1 MITRQKTDA
10 NLLIAARPEFQVIA
24 KVVKMQRGF
33 VDKWHKHPW
42 HQVIFP
48 FDGILQT
55 KVGNLQ
61 YVVPHSGMLFI
72 PAHTYHESFVIAETK
87 FIGVYFNPKAN
98 IGYPLSTKA
107 VTSTPLIRELIIH
120 IAKIYS
126 ANELKNQDSN
136 SIKAVDV
143 LIELINGSDT
153 YDISLLLPSDK
164 RLMIIFNEF
173 LQNLQLDKT
182 LSDWAKQVG
191 ASERTLSRLFTKD
204 LGMSFPLWRQHV
216 RLISSLSL
224 LESKLS
230 IQQIAYSIGYNSDS
244 SYIFAFKKLFKQTP
258 KQYRSD
264 GYKLVSRI
272 NSD

>member
-1 MITRQKTDA
+1 MITRQEIDA
-10 NLLIAARPEFQVIA
+10 NELIETRPKFQVIA
-24 KVVKMQRGF
+24 KVEKMQRGF

-48 FDGILQT
+48 FGGILQT
-55 KVGNLQ
+55 KVNNLQ

-72 PAHTYHESFVIAETK
+72 PADTYHESFVITETK
-87 FIGVYFNPKAN
+87 FIGIYFNPETN
-98 IGYPLSTKA
+98 IEYPLSTKA
-107 VTSTPLIRELIIH
+107 VASTPLIRELILH
-120 IAKIYS
+120 IVNTYS
-126 ANELKNQDSN
+126 IADFKQKESN
-136 SIKAVDV
+136 SIKV
-143 LIELINGSDT
+143 IELLLELIKESDI

-164 RLMIIFNEF
+164 RLMTIFNEF

-191 ASERTLSRLFTKD
+191 ASERTLSRLFTKEF
-204 LGMSFPLWRQHV
+204 GMSFPLWRQHV

-224 LESKLS
+224 LKDKLS
-230 IQQIAYSIGYNSDS
+230 IQQIAYNIGYNSDS

-264 GYKLVSRI
+264 GYKLTSRI
-272 NSD
+272 NSN